1 MDLMSVGRADTSA
14 SDPLSGHGGPMF
26 AHDMFMPMKTRL
38 EMVLQGLG
46 RIRAPATFGC
56 FWLIPLLA
64 LQGCATVYKPQ
75 NQSIT
80 AIDNTKGYR
89 LMKSHGGDH
98 GDHLI
103 FLAFSGGGTR
113 AAALSY
119 GVLQELRDTQVA
131 TRGQRVRLLDEV
143 DSISSVSGG
152 SFTAAYYGLF
162 GDKTFSDYEKV
173 FLRQSIQGTLIRKLF
188 DPAYWWRSLFSGLD
202 RTEMAIEYYDSHIF
216 EGKTFADFQLSHGP
230 HIEVNATDLGS
241 ANRFA
246 FIQVYFDLICSD
258 LSAFSVARAVTASSA
273 VPVAF
278 PTVVLKNYTGDCDV
292 NQSNIVHFLDKQ
304 DSNNP
309 RVRDLKERV
318 KSYTNRK
325 EHPYIHLVDG
335 GIADNLGL
343 RAVTDLIETIG
354 SGLLFS
360 NPRQIPKDVL
370 VISVNA
376 QVTPERGI
384 DQSASKPSVVDTID
398 AFSDVQMSLYNNET
412 KVLLANKLKDFES
425 AMRDR
430 GQNVRVHNV
439 EVSFESIQ
447 TKTLKSYFNNLP
459 TSFEL
464 SDHEVDMLIGA
475 GRDLL
480 RKAPEYRQ
488 FLEANGGTRVT
499 AVPSAPNRSAV
510 VSH

>member
-1 MDLMSVGRADTSA
+1 MDVAPEALLRARVAT
-14 SDPLSGHGGPMF
+14 
-26 AHDMFMPMKTRL
+26 
-38 EMVLQGLG
+38 LG
-46 RIRAPATFGC
+46 WL
-56 FWLIPLLA
+56 WLILLLV
-64 LQGCATVYKPQ
+64 LQGCASVYKPQ

-89 LMKSHGGDH
+89 LVKGRSGDV

-119 GVLQELRDTQVA
+119 GVLQELRDTQIA
-131 TRGQRVRLLDEV
+131 AHGHRVRLLDEV

-162 GDKTFSDYEKV
+162 GEKTFTDYEKV

-188 DPAYWWRSLFSGLD
+188 NPAYWWHSLFSGLD

-216 EGKTFADFQLSHGP
+216 EGKTFADFQLNSGP
-230 HIEVNATDLGS
+230 YVEINATDMGS
-241 ANRFA
+241 ANRFS

-278 PTVVLKNYTGDCDV
+278 PTVVLKNYAGDCDIK
-292 NQSNIVHFLDKQ
+292 QSNIAKFLDQQ
-304 DSNNP
+304 DDKSP
-309 RVRDLKERV
+309 RVRELKERMQ
-318 KSYTNRK
+318 SYTNRK

-335 GIADNLGL
+335 GIVDNLGL
-343 RAVTDLIETIG
+343 RALTDRIETIG
-354 SGLLFS
+354 SGFFFS
-360 NPRQIPKDVL
+360 NSRQMPKDVL

-376 QVTPERGI
+376 EVNPERSL
-384 DQSASKPSVVDTID
+384 DQSAAKPSVVETID
-398 AFSDVQMSLYNNET
+398 AMTDVQMSLYNAET
-412 KVLLANKLKDFES
+412 KLLLANKLKDLENT
-425 AMRDR
+425 MRKR
-430 GQNVRVHNV
+430 GHNVRVHSA
-439 EVSFESIQ
+439 EVSFKSIQ

-459 TSFEL
+459 TSLEL
-464 SDHEVDMLIGA
+464 SDHDVDMLIGA

-480 RKAPEYRQ
+480 RKDPGYQE
-488 FLEANGGTRVT
+488 FLEANAGTRVT
-499 AVPSAPNRSAV
+499 AVPSAPSRAV
-510 VSH
+510 TVSH